1 MRITDLLK
9 QDTVILDLHS
19 TGKEAVIDEL
29 IAKLDEAGRL
39 SDPKAFREAIMLR
52 ESHSTTGLGDGV
64 AIPHAKTAAV
74 KVPAIC
80 FARSVEGVD
89 FESLDEQPAHLF
101 FMIAATDD
109 AHDTHVETLSR
120 LFTLLDENMRE
131 AMLKADSVEQLL
143 SIVDQRE
150 NEVLAEQAAEAAK
163 AAEAEEKAQAE
174 KRGENQSKDQ
184 AKAQGSSEASAAN
197 ARPASEQDRP
207 YLIAVTACPTGIAH
221 TYMAADALKQK
232 AKDMGIDIK
241 VETNG
246 STGVKNG
253 LTADDIVRAT
263 AVIVA
268 ADKQVEMN
276 RFAGKHV
283 IQVPVAD
290 GIRKTGQLI
299 ERALK
304 QDAPVYRAS
313 GEKTEQKEGSGGKR
327 GVYKHLMN
335 GVSNM
340 LPFVVGGGILIAL
353 SFLVGGINAEGEI
366 AELLSMIGKAAF
378 MFLVPI
384 LAGFIASSIGDR
396 PAFLPGIVGGYLAAE
411 AGAGFLGGLVAGFLA
426 GYVVVLLK
434 RLLQNLPQALEGIKP
449 VLLFPLLGLLIV
461 GILMVTVVNPPV
473 AALNGM
479 MTDWLNSLNGANAIL
494 LGLILGGMMA
504 VDMGGPINKVAFT
517 FGIAAIE
524 AGNLGPHAAVMA
536 GGMVPPLAIALAT
549 TFFKNK
555 FTESERKSGVT
566 NYVMGL
572 SFITEGAIPFAA
584 ADPLR
589 VLTSCILGSAIA
601 GGLAMAFGITL
612 PASHGGIFVIALVN
626 KPFLYLLAILIGS
639 IVSALALG
647 VWKKKVRV

>member
-9 QDTVILDLHS
+9 QDTVILNLHS

-29 IAKLDEAGRL
+29 IATLDEAGRL
-39 SDPKAFREAIMLR
+39 SDSKAFREAIMLR
-52 ESHSTTGLGDGV
+52 ECHSTTGLGDGV

-80 FARSVEGVD
+80 FGRSIEGVD
-89 FESLDEQPAHLF
+89 YESLDEQPAHLF

-120 LFTLLDENMRE
+120 LFTLLDEDMRE
-131 AMLKADSVEQLL
+131 AMLKAASVEQLL

-150 NEVLAEQAAEAAK
+150 HQVLAEQA
-163 AAEAEEKAQAE
+163 AEEKAQAE
-174 KRGENQSKDQ
+174 KRGEDQTKDQ
-184 AKAQGSSEASAAN
+184 TKSQAPSEASATN

-232 AKDMGIDIK
+232 AKEMGIDIK

-253 LTADDIVRAT
+253 LTTDDIVRAT

-290 GIRKTGQLI
+290 GIRKTEQLI
-299 ERALK
+299 DQALR

-313 GEKTEQKEGSGGKR
+313 EEKTKTEQQKGSGGKR

-353 SFLVGGINAEGEI
+353 SFLVGGINAEGDI
-366 AELLSMIGKAAF
+366 AELLSTIGNAAF

-426 GYVVVLLK
+426 GYVVILLK

-461 GILMVTVVNPPV
+461 GSLMVTVINPPV

-494 LGLILGGMMA
+494 LGIILGGMMA

-566 NYVMGL
+566 NYIMGL

-589 VLTSCILGSAIA
+589 VLTSCILGSAMA

-639 IVSALALG
+639 IVTALTLG
-647 VWKKKVRV
+647 VWKKKVTV

>member
-80 FARSVEGVD
+80 FGRSVEGVD

-120 LFTLLDENMRE
+120 LFTLLDENMRG

-150 NEVLAEQAAEAAK
+150 NEVLAEQAAEA
-163 AAEAEEKAQAE
+163 EEKAQGE
-174 KRGENQSKDQ
+174 KRGENQTKDEAKSQ
-184 AKAQGSSEASAAN
+184 ASSEASPGN

-327 GVYKHLMN
+327 GVYKHLMKW
-335 GVSNM
+335 
-340 LPFVVGGGILIAL
+340 
-353 SFLVGGINAEGEI
+353 
-366 AELLSMIGKAAF
+366 GKQH
-378 MFLVPI
+378 
-384 LAGFIASSIGDR
+384 ASIRCWGR
-396 PAFLPGIVGGYLAAE
+396 YLDS
-411 AGAGFLGGLVAGFLA
+411 V
-426 GYVVVLLK
+426 
-434 RLLQNLPQALEGIKP
+434 I
-449 VLLFPLLGLLIV
+449 
-461 GILMVTVVNPPV
+461 
-473 AALNGM
+473 
-479 MTDWLNSLNGANAIL
+479 
-494 LGLILGGMMA
+494 
-504 VDMGGPINKVAFT
+504 
-517 FGIAAIE
+517 
-524 AGNLGPHAAVMA
+524 
-536 GGMVPPLAIALAT
+536 
-549 TFFKNK
+549 
-555 FTESERKSGVT
+555 
-566 NYVMGL
+566 
-572 SFITEGAIPFAA
+572 IPCW
-584 ADPLR
+584 R
-589 VLTSCILGSAIA
+589 
-601 GGLAMAFGITL
+601 
-612 PASHGGIFVIALVN
+612 N
-626 KPFLYLLAILIGS
+626 
-639 IVSALALG
+639 
-647 VWKKKVRV
+647 